1 MGPILDVLDSNY
13 PYFELAFRPS
23 VALTSVVRRFVSEF
37 YQHVL
42 RDADL
47 AARLA
52 LATHELVENAVKY
65 SVDGDSTLRVELD
78 RARGIVTVTTR
89 NVSEPRHIDRL
100 RARFAEMDA
109 AKDDFS
115 FYQTLLRRS
124 TSEKGG
130 SGIGLARIRCEADM
144 DLTLEIGGDRVGIC
158 ARSRALPGEVS

>member
-1 MGPILDVLDSNY
+1 MSRILAEADTDH

-23 VALTSVVRRFVSEF
+23 EALTSVVRRFVSEF
-37 YQHVL
+37 YQNVL
-42 RDADL
+42 RDPDL

-65 SVDGDSTLRVELD
+65 STDGDSTLRVELD
-78 RARGIVTVTTR
+78 RTKGIVTVTTR
-89 NVSEPRHIDRL
+89 NRSDPRHIDRL
-100 RARFAEMDA
+100 RARFAEMSA

-124 TSEKGG
+124 VSETGG

-144 DLTLEIGGDRVGIC
+144 DLILDVGGDQVGIC
-158 ARSRALPGEVS
+158 ARTRALPGELS